1 MQLSEK
7 YMIYKQIVRDG
18 KMGITPQFW
27 MIWNGLIEKQNYFH
41 TALQEG
47 KSDERMCAWEFFL
60 LFYFSTNKHNHAR
73 HGTWYIHQIRNR
85 DSLHSG
91 DEIIFSVHSQARHN
105 LQTAADQGGEQ
116 SLNKDAKTMGSI
128 RRLSADSDAV
138 TKWTMGRA
146 DQAQNLNSL
155 QQMCNIRDQY
165 HEYRCIR
172 PLQILKSESHKS
184 NVVAVLENK
193 YVNLFNIALN
203 RTMLINLGSG
213 SEMETHTMLLNL
225 QQDGIII
232 GSQFFTFL

>member
-7 YMIYKQIVRDG
+7 YMIYKQRVRDG

-146 DQAQNLNSL
+146 DQAWNLNSL
-155 QQMCNIRDQY
+155 MQICNIREQY
-165 HEYRCIR
+165 DVYNPTRCS
-172 PLQILKSESHKS
+172 QILKSESRKA
-184 NVVAVLENK
+184 NVIAVLENEFI
-193 YVNLFNIALN
+193 NPFDIALD
-203 RTMLINLGSG
+203 RTMLINLSSG
-213 SEMETHTMLLNL
+213 LVMETPTKLQNL
-225 QQDGIII
+225 HQDGIVIAK
-232 GSQFFTFL
+232 